1 MRQVKNNH
9 FNKTYAIFNIMKKE
23 IKETLDSKGKYRCVR
38 FDTGEVGMV
47 DEEGNALMVLGQW
60 DRLKFSTHGFLKITN
75 QGHDIYM
82 DSKNGELYAHMPE
95 FMHVGNFELAL
106 IGGYMCTRTKKIY
119 EIPQIP
125 IELMQIGD
133 QSLFMVLPYK
143 GEPEENMRC
152 RMIVKRK
159 PYLVCLLNGDDS
171 GVYWFIDTFA
181 DGTPLVMDD
190 DGNYYH
196 ATLDKK
202 TKKAAKTFFGKVDGK
217 DDMIMM
223 ARKFSETV

>member
-1 MRQVKNNH
+1 MIIDYQGDANLQDFAINLYFLCSSNNLFIKNNEAIQCLRGRCQQILRR

-75 QGHDIYM
+75 HGHDIYM

-119 EIPQIP
+119 E
-125 IELMQIGD
+125 
-133 QSLFMVLPYK
+133 
-143 GEPEENMRC
+143 
-152 RMIVKRK
+152 
-159 PYLVCLLNGDDS
+159 
-171 GVYWFIDTFA
+171 
-181 DGTPLVMDD
+181 
-190 DGNYYH
+190 
-196 ATLDKK
+196 
-202 TKKAAKTFFGKVDGK
+202 
-217 DDMIMM
+217 
-223 ARKFSETV
+223 